1 LRYHTKL
8 LFFLILILSGDKKK
22 VVNFIKEIIEKDV
35 KKIFK
40 KFLLG
45 IFIYLVVNF
54 YYTLPR
60 QGII

>member
-1 LRYHTKL
+1 
-8 LFFLILILSGDKKK
+8 